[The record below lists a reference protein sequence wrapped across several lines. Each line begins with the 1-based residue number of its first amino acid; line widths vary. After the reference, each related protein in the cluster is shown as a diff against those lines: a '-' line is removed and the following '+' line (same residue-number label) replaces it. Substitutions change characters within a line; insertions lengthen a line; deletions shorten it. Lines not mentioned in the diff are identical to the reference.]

1 MTEKQSKGKRLEKK
15 LAYKRKCFWEKASNF
30 EQKQAYEF
38 SKGYCNFLDEG
49 RTERKVVDIAKR
61 ILIKNGF
68 VEIGDKTPKNVNKLY
83 KINRGKNIAIAKL
96 GKQSISRGFN
106 LIVAHIDSPRVDLKQ
121 VPLYEDSNTGLA
133 LMHTHYYGGIK
144 KYQWMSIP
152 LAIYGVVVK
161 ENGEKI
167 EISIGDKKDDPVFT
181 FADLL
186 IHLSK
191 EQYEKKIGE
200 AIDADKLILLFGS
213 IPYPDKDMKDKIK
226 LNCLNI
232 LQEKYGIS
240 EEDFI
245 SAELEIVPAFPTR
258 DVGID
263 RSMIGG
269 YGHDD
274 RICAYSSLKAIL
286 DLPDDG
292 NELPSIVFLADKEE
306 IGSEGNTGARSSFI
320 WNFISDII
328 DYVGEDS
335 SKIFRKVVANSNIFS
350 ADVNVAV
357 NPAFSNLHE
366 KQNAAL
372 IGYGVCLT
380 KFTGA
385 RGKSGAN
392 DANAEF
398 VAKIRSLFNKNKI
411 VWQTGELG
419 KVDIGGG
426 GTIAK
431 FMAEYGANVIDC
443 GTPIIAMHSPFEIAS
458 KGDLFS
464 TYKAYKTFF
473 TLK

>member
-1 MTEKQSKGKRLEKK
+1 MTEKESKGKRLEKK
-15 LAYKRKCFWEKASNF
+15 LAYKKKNFWEKASKL
-30 EQKQAYEF
+30 EQKQALEF
-38 SKGYCNFLDEG
+38 SKEYCNFLDEG
-49 RTERKVVDIAKR
+49 RTERKVIEITKN
-61 ILIKNGF
+61 ILKQKGF
-68 VEIGDKTPKNVNKLY
+68 VEINNNTPQNAKKLY

-96 GKQSISRGFN
+96 GKKDISNGFN
-106 LIVAHIDSPRVDLKQ
+106 LIVSHIDSPRVDLKQ
-121 VPLYEDSNTGLA
+121 VPLYEDSNTTLA
-133 LMHTHYYGGIK
+133 MMHTHYYGGIK

-167 EISIGDKKDDPVFT
+167 EIAIGEEKDDPVFSFT
-181 FADLL
+181 DLL

-191 EQYEKKIGE
+191 EQYKKKISE
-200 AIDADKLILLFGS
+200 AIDAEKLILLFGS
-213 IPYPDKDMKDKIK
+213 IPYPDEDMKDKIK

-245 SAELEIVPAFPTR
+245 SAELEIVPAFPTK

-269 YGHDD
+269 YGQDD

-286 DLPDDG
+286 DSPDG
-292 NELPSIVFLADKEE
+292 RNELTSIVFFADKEE
-306 IGSEGNTGARSSFI
+306 IGSEGNTGAKSYFI
-320 WNFISDII
+320 QDFISDII
-328 DYVGEDS
+328 DYVGRDS
-335 SKIFRKVVANSNIFS
+335 SKILRKVLFKSNIFS
-350 ADVNVAV
+350 ADVNAAI
-357 NPAFSNLHE
+357 NPAFPKLHE

-380 KFTGA
+380 KFTGSF
-385 RGKSGAN
+385 GKSGSN

-398 VAKIRSLFNKNKI
+398 IAKIRNLFNKNNI

-419 KVDIGGG
+419 KVDAGGG

-431 FMAEYGANVIDC
+431 FMAEFGANVIDC

-464 TYKAYKTFF
+464 TYKAYKAFF

>member
-1 MTEKQSKGKRLEKK
+1 MTEKESKGKKLEKK
-15 LAYKRKCFWEKASNF
+15 LAYKKKCFWEKASKL
-30 EQKQAYEF
+30 EQKQAF
-38 SKGYCNFLDEG
+38 KMSKEYCDFLDKG
-49 RTERKVVDIAKR
+49 RTERKVVEITKK
-61 ILIKNGF
+61 ILEEKGF
-68 VEIGDKTPKNVNKLY
+68 VEINNHNPQNVNKLY

-96 GKQSISRGFN
+96 GKKDISHGFN
-106 LIVAHIDSPRVDLKQ
+106 LIVSHIDSPRVDLKQ
-121 VPLYEDSNTGLA
+121 VPLYEDSNTTLA
-133 LMHTHYYGGIK
+133 MMHTHYYGGIK

-152 LAIYGVVVK
+152 LAIYGVVIK
-161 ENGEKI
+161 ENGEKV
-167 EISIGDKKDDPVFT
+167 EIAIGEEKDDPVFS

-186 IHLSK
+186 IHLADN
-191 EQYEKKIGE
+191 QYKKKISE
-200 AIDADKLILLFGS
+200 AIDAEKLILLFGS
-213 IPYPDKDMKDKIK
+213 IPYPDEDMKDKIK

-245 SAELEIVPAFPTR
+245 SAELEIVPAFPTK

-286 DLPDDG
+286 DSDED
-292 NELPSIVFLADKEE
+292 ELTSIIFFADKEE
-306 IGSEGNTGARSSFI
+306 IGSEGNTGAKSYFI
-320 WNFISDII
+320 QDFISDVI
-328 DYVGEDS
+328 DYSGLDS
-335 SKIFRKVVANSNIFS
+335 SKILRKVLFKSNILS
-350 ADVNVAV
+350 ADVNAAI
-357 NPAFSNLHE
+357 NPAFPNVHE
-366 KQNAAL
+366 KQNAAI

-380 KFTGA
+380 KFTGS
-385 RGKSGAN
+385 RGKSSSN

-398 VAKIRSLFNKNKI
+398 ISKIRNLFNTNKV

-419 KVDIGGG
+419 KVDAGGG

-431 FMAEYGANVIDC
+431 FMAEFGANVIDC

-464 TYKAYKTFF
+464 TYKAYKAFF
-473 TLK
+473 TLI

>member
-1 MTEKQSKGKRLEKK
+1 
-15 LAYKRKCFWEKASNF
+15 
-30 EQKQAYEF
+30 
-38 SKGYCNFLDEG
+38 
-49 RTERKVVDIAKR
+49 
-61 ILIKNGF
+61 
-68 VEIGDKTPKNVNKLY
+68 
-83 KINRGKNIAIAKL
+83 
-96 GKQSISRGFN
+96 
-106 LIVAHIDSPRVDLKQ
+106 
-121 VPLYEDSNTGLA
+121 
-133 LMHTHYYGGIK
+133 
-144 KYQWMSIP
+144 
-152 LAIYGVVVK
+152 VK

-245 SAELEIVPAFPTR
+245 SAELEIVPAFPTK

-274 RICAYSSLKAIL
+274 RICAYTSLRAIL
-286 DLPDDG
+286 DLSEGVASGGED
-292 NELPSIVFLADKEE
+292 NEMTSVVFLADKEE
-306 IGSEGNTGARSSFI
+306 IGSEGNTGAKSSFI
-320 WNFISDII
+320 IDFIADLI
-328 DYVGEDS
+328 DFTGKDN
-335 SKIFRKVVANSNIFS
+335 SKILRKVLLNSNIIS
-350 ADVNVAV
+350 ADVSVAI
-357 NPAFSNLHE
+357 NPSFANLHE

-372 IGYGVCLT
+372 LGYGICMT
-380 KFTGA
+380 KFTGVKGK
-385 RGKSGAN
+385 RGAS

-398 VAKIRSLFNKNKI
+398 VAKIRNLFNKNKI

-443 GTPIIAMHSPFEIAS
+443 GPPILAMHSPFEIAS
-458 KGDLFS
+458 KADLYS
-464 TYKAYKTFF
+464 TYKAYKAFF

>member
-1 MTEKQSKGKRLEKK
+1 MTEKQSKGERLEKK
-15 LAYKRKCFWEKASNF
+15 LAYKRECFWEKASKA

-38 SKGYCNFLDEG
+38 SKGYRNFLDEG
-49 RTERKVVDIAKR
+49 RTERKVVDVTKR

-68 VEIGDKTPKNVNKLY
+68 VEIGDKTPKNANKLY

-96 GKQSISRGFN
+96 GKQNISRGFN

-167 EISIGDKKDDPVFT
+167 EIAIGDKKDDPVFT

-186 IHLSK
+186 IHLAK

-213 IPYPDKDMKDKIK
+213 IPYPDEDMKDKIK

-245 SAELEIVPAFPTR
+245 SAELEIVPAFPTK

-274 RICAYSSLKAIL
+274 RICAYSSLRAIL
-286 DLPDDG
+286 DSEERGLT
-292 NELPSIVFLADKEE
+292 SIVFLADKEE
-306 IGSEGNTGARSSFI
+306 IGSEGNTGAKSSFI

-350 ADVNVAV
+350 ADVNVAI
-357 NPAFSNLHE
+357 NPAFSKLHE

-372 IGYGVCLT
+372 LGYGICMT
-380 KFTGA
+380 KFTGVKGK
-385 RGKSGAN
+385 RGAS

-398 VAKIRSLFNKNKI
+398 VAKIRNLFNKNKI
-411 VWQTGELG
+411 VWQIGELG
-419 KVDIGGG
+419 KVDVGGG

-431 FMAEYGANVIDC
+431 FMAEYGADVIDC
-443 GTPIIAMHSPFEIAS
+443 GPPILAMHSPFEIAS